1 MPLTPLRAIFM
12 SQVERRQSP
21 FILLPKDMHES
32 MGFRD
37 LTFAGVK
44 VLLWFLSDAYVGTR
58 KEGKHKVRFIEA
70 NGDLRFTFEKA
81 QARGISRA
89 SFSRAILDLI
99 DHGFLSIAH
108 QGSGLHRDANR
119 YHMDARWIKWGTPD
133 FQAVSRPT
141 PGISVGFRKGHAPYP
156 FRGDGKNS

>member
-1 MPLTPLRAIFM
+1 M

-21 FILLPKDMHES
+21 FTLLDKGMQASKAFD
-32 MGFRD
+32 G
-37 LTFAGVK
+37 LTLSALK
-44 VLLWFLSDAYVGTR
+44 VLLWFLSKGIVRNR
-58 KEGKHKVRFIEA
+58 KEGKGVTRFIEN
-70 NGDLRFTFEKA
+70 NGDIRFTFEEA
-81 QARGISRA
+81 AARGIPRA
-89 SFSRAILDLI
+89 SFNRAIRDLI
-99 DHGFLSIAH
+99 DRGFLSIAH

-119 YHMDARWIKWGTPD
+119 YHLDDRWHKWGTED